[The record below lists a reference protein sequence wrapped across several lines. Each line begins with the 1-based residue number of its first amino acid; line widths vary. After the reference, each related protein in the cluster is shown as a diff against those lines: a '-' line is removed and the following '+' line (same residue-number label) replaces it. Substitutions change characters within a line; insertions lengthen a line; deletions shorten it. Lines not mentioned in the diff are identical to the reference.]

1 MQDNEIY
8 QLLTV
13 RRDYNGVE
21 SRGQYRGKEILVKTQ
36 FKVKENDF
44 IISKRQISFG
54 ACGLVP
60 KHLDNAIVSNEY
72 NVFIPQRG
80 IDIFFF
86 NYLMQLPRAQNLFFL
101 MSDGVHIEKMLFK
114 TKDWL
119 KQSIAIPSTI
129 SEQKKIVEI
138 LTNCDEIID
147 LKKKLIV
154 DMESRKKWLMQN
166 LLTGKVRLK
175 GFTNEWKQVTL
186 GNIFKER
193 TEINCGNLQL
203 LAITSS
209 KGVIPRKELTLKDNS
224 NDDKRKYKK
233 ICVGDLGYNTMR
245 MWQGVCALSNYEGI
259 VSPAYTILQPVD
271 KIDAKFL
278 LIYLRLL
285 QLLFFFIDFHKDW
298 LMIQEI

>member
-1 MQDNEIY
+1 
-8 QLLTV
+8 
-13 RRDYNGVE
+13 
-21 SRGQYRGKEILVKTQ
+21 
-36 FKVKENDF
+36 
-44 IISKRQISFG
+44 
-54 ACGLVP
+54 
-60 KHLDNAIVSNEY
+60 
-72 NVFIPQRG
+72 
-80 IDIFFF
+80 
-86 NYLMQLPRAQNLFFL
+86 
-101 MSDGVHIEKMLFK
+101 
-114 TKDWL
+114 
-119 KQSIAIPSTI
+119 
-129 SEQKKIVEI
+129 
-138 LTNCDEIID
+138 
-147 LKKKLIV
+147 
-154 DMESRKKWLMQN
+154 MQN

>member
-1 MQDNEIY
+1 M
-8 QLLTV
+8 
-13 RRDYNGVE
+13 
-21 SRGQYRGKEILVKTQ
+21 
-36 FKVKENDF
+36 
-44 IISKRQISFG
+44 
-54 ACGLVP
+54 
-60 KHLDNAIVSNEY
+60 VSNEY

-285 QLLFFFIDFHKDW
+285 QLLFF
-298 LMIQEI
+298 L